1 MQIFQNVLIILPQTI
16 FIMKTLK
23 NNIQILLIITTLFI
37 WQNIFAKTR
46 NISVQQDPKID
57 HLLAEKRKNNASIT
71 INDKF
76 RIQIFFGT
84 IEESKKNLTAFK
96 KEFKYMDGTIVF
108 SNPSYK
114 VWVGSFKSKIEAEK
128 ALLSIKKKY
137 PSANI
142 INPNKK

>member
-1 MQIFQNVLIILPQTI
+1 MPQTI

-23 NNIQILLIITTLFI
+23 NKNQFLLIILAILFS
-37 WQNIFAKTR
+37 QNIFCQIKNNT
-46 NISVQQDPKID
+46 VEQEVKID
-57 HLLAEKRKNNASIT
+57 QLLSEKRKNNASIT

-76 RIQIFFGT
+76 KIQIFFGT